1 MAQSSPG
8 RPTDFDRV
16 GGESGLRRIIDDF
29 VARVFDDVM
38 IGFFFRRV
46 SRARIA
52 EMEYQHAAAH
62 LGGGVSY
69 TGRDLGRAHARHPIM
84 GGHFDR
90 RLQILRN
97 TLSDHQVPADV
108 QERWLVYTE
117 LLRGEITGD
126 APGQCNDAVAT
137 RRVRRNV

>member
-1 MAQSSPG
+1 VTQVSAN
-8 RPTDFDRV
+8 RPSDFDRV
-16 GGESGLRRIIDDF
+16 GGEEGLRAIIRDF
-29 VARVFDDVM
+29 VGRVFDDVM

-46 SRARIA
+46 SRARIE

-62 LGGGVSY
+62 LGGGVTY
-69 TGRDLGRAHARHPIM
+69 TGRDLARAHGKHPIM

-97 TLSDHQVPADV
+97 TLADHGVPGDV

-126 APGQCNDAVAT
+126 GRGQCNDAVAT
-137 RRVRRNV
+137 RRVRRQS